1 MTCIILEQNL
11 KREPEECI
19 SQILKKS
26 LNIESD
32 IGTYIQQTSNYFILK
47 NYSTHTSNIIISSDT
62 VFQSIN
68 DDNSDNVNDEWKIS
82 TLNTIRF
89 RTSKILLD
97 KLMRKKVKSIMENSK
112 MN

>member
-47 NYSTHTSNIIISSDT
+47 NYSTHTSNIIINSDT
-62 VFQSIN
+62 VFQQIN
-68 DDNSDNVNDEWKIS
+68 DDDSDNVNDEWKIP
-82 TLNTIRF
+82 TLNTIPF
-89 RTSKILLD
+89 RKLKILSV
-97 KLMRKKVKSIMENSK
+97 KLRRKKVKSIMGNSK
-112 MN
+112 IN